1 MDPVTLIGLLVV
13 AVMFSVGVG
22 LVYVGLRRRPD
33 RLPLY
38 AEDVLAAVADG
49 RIAHP
54 EPVIDLVKP
63 PAEPPRAS
71 KATPA
76 VRLLR
81 KAPAAAP
88 AATAPAA
95 DLGADDDG
103 FSDALFAGIDD
114 PTAATGAEFFANEPE
129 LQRF

>member
-1 MDPVTLIGLLVV
+1 MDPVTLIGLLAV

-33 RLPLY
+33 RLPQY

-54 EPVIDLVKP
+54 EPVIDLVNP
-63 PAEPPRAS
+63 PTAPPRAS

-81 KAPAAAP
+81 KAPAMSP
-88 AATAPAA
+88 AVPAVGTTG
-95 DLGADDDG
+95 DSDDE

>member
-1 MDPVTLIGLLVV
+1 MDPVTLIGLIAV

-22 LVYVGLRRRPD
+22 LVYIGMRRRPD

-38 AEDVLAAVADG
+38 ADDVLAAVAEG
-49 RIAHP
+49 RLAHP
-54 EPVIDLVKP
+54 EPVIDLVRP
-63 PAEPPRAS
+63 PADPPRAA
-71 KATPA
+71 KDTPA

-88 AATAPAA
+88 VAPVGESV
-95 DLGADDDG
+95 DE
-103 FSDALFAGIDD
+103 FSDALFAGVEDSTPD
-114 PTAATGAEFFANEPE
+114 ASAEFFANEPE

>member
-1 MDPVTLIGLLVV
+1 MDPVTLVGLIAV

-38 AEDVLAAVADG
+38 ADDVLSAVADG
-49 RIAHP
+49 RLAHP
-54 EPVIDLVKP
+54 EPEIDLVRP
-63 PAEPPRAS
+63 PADPPRAS

-88 AATAPAA
+88 PVVTTSR
-95 DLGADDDG
+95 GITDDDE
-103 FSDALFAGIDD
+103 FTDALFAGVEDS
-114 PTAATGAEFFANEPE
+114 TAATGAEFFANEPE

>member
-1 MDPVTLIGLLVV
+1 MDPVTLIGLLAV
-13 AVMFSVGVG
+13 AVMFAVGVG

-38 AEDVLAAVADG
+38 AEDVLAAVAEG
-49 RIAHP
+49 RLAHP
-54 EPVIDLVKP
+54 ERVIDLVNP
-63 PAEPPRAS
+63 PAEPPRAA

-81 KAPAAAP
+81 KAPAATP
-88 AATAPAA
+88 AGSLSERVPAST
-95 DLGADDDG
+95 DE

-114 PTAATGAEFFANEPE
+114 PTEASSAEFFANEPE